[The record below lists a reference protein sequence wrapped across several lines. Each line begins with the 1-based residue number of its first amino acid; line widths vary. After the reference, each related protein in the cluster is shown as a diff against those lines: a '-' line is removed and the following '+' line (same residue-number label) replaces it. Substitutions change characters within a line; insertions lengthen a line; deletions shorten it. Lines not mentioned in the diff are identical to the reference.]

1 MQGAGRPP
9 GSAGDDAT
17 ATGLFAH
24 NDFAPGSLLAD
35 RFRVE
40 SILGVGGMGVV
51 YRATDE
57 ALGVPVALKLLR
69 PELMHRPEAFER
81 FRQELLLAR
90 QVSNPHVVRIHD
102 LARHDS
108 QWLISMDFVEGESLD
123 RRLDREGA
131 LSIEDALRITR
142 QLAEGLGAA
151 HAKGV
156 VHRDLKP
163 SNVLLDAGGNAYIS
177 DFGVARSLATSGMTQ
192 SGTVVGT
199 PDYLSPEQARG
210 EPVDAR
216 SDLYAL
222 GLILYE
228 MLAGKPP
235 FAGGTVSEILAQRMM
250 RTPAPV
256 TTARPEVPAWAARLV
271 DRLLRPQP
279 AHRLQDAAAVIA
291 AIDRRDVPRDWRRAW
306 AGRHAGVAA
315 IAVLALGMALAA
327 GWWLQRANAPPVA
340 ASPPLDRLLVM
351 PLQAEGLPAPR
362 LAALGAHLRDGLSAR
377 EGQAVVDRERTL
389 QAQRQLDATGG
400 APADPDALRD
410 LAAAR
415 QVLLPRLERAGDG
428 WRATAT
434 LHGPGDQQRA
444 LDGPV
449 AADPGAALAAWRQQP
464 ATIAALGKPAAGGGM
479 RLPDD
484 RTALDAYGAGLLA
497 HAAGELPDALRHLQA
512 ATEAAPDYADAWLAL
527 AETALATG
535 EQDLAYAALQS
546 GMRALEPD
554 SPGQLR
560 RRFTAELAVLEGDP
574 IAAVAAW
581 RARAEATPDDTFA
594 ALNLAR
600 AQGAGGDFA
609 AAVDRLQALA
619 QRDANDPRIW
629 YELGKFSILS
639 GDARRAV
646 DEHLVRA
653 LVLFKRGGN
662 RFGEAETL
670 NALGIGYGR
679 LGQTADAA
687 EQYRAAAAL
696 RREIGNRRGVATSL
710 RNLANIAAMTG
721 EFDAAA
727 RYLDEARQLHA
738 ELGDRDGLAAIDNEL
753 GLLAEE
759 RGDYPAALQHYRSAL
774 QTWRQLGD
782 PHGTA
787 QALNNIGF
795 ANYQL
800 GAYDDAQVY
809 WEQAADAYEQLGSA
823 TGRIRT
829 DQNLG
834 LLAIARGQWNKARML
849 LETSL
854 ADAERQQMVEEAAV
868 SHRNLAELELWQ
880 GHLAQ
885 ALDQARLAED
895 LFRQRDDKRGIADA
909 RLLHAQALL
918 AAHADA
924 RAADVLDALEPVL
937 ADASAEQRAIE
948 RLLRARLARRAGND
962 AAAEAA
968 RRQAAALAE
977 VSGVR
982 QLQLQIAL
990 EAARA
995 GEPAPT
1001 LEDATD
1007 RLGHVGLRLAW
1018 LERRMRAALDAQPPD
1033 TAAALDAWREAAIL
1047 LREGDFVR
1055 AHRLQA
1061 LAAAALEA
1069 TGDTAAAEAAREGAR
1084 RAFDAMRGALPA
1096 DLRES
1101 FEDSDADAVA
1111 ALGTSAP

>member
-1 MQGAGRPP
+1 MAGGGPP
-9 GSAGDDAT
+9 GDAGDAT
-17 ATGLFAH
+17 ATGLYAH
-24 NDFAPGSLLAD
+24 SDFAPGSVLAD
-35 RFRVE
+35 RFRIE

-51 YRATDE
+51 YRATDQ
-57 ALGVPVALKLLR
+57 ALDVPVALKLLR
-69 PELMHRPEAFER
+69 PELMHRPDAFER

-108 QWLISMDFVEGESLD
+108 QWLISMDYVEGESLD

-131 LSIEDALRITR
+131 FPVEDAMRIAR

-210 EPVDAR
+210 ESVDAR

-228 MLAGKPP
+228 MLAGKLP

-250 RTPAPV
+250 RTPVPV
-256 TTARPEVPAWAARLV
+256 SSIRPEVPAWVARLV

-279 AHRLQDAAAVIA
+279 AHRLQDAAAVVS
-291 AIDRRDVPRDWRRAW
+291 AIDRREVPRDWRQAW
-306 AGRHAGVAA
+306 PMRHARIAAVAVVA
-315 IAVLALGMALAA
+315 IGIAVAT
-327 GWWLQRANAPPVA
+327 GWWLQRGNDTALA

-351 PLQAEGLPAPR
+351 PLQAEALPAPHA
-362 LAALGAHLRDGLSAR
+362 AALGAHLRDGLAAR
-377 EGQAVVDRERTL
+377 EGLAVVDRERTL

-400 APADPDALRD
+400 ATADPDALRE

-415 QVLLPRLERAGDG
+415 DVLLPRLQRSEAG
-428 WRATAT
+428 WRASAV
-434 LHGPGDQQRA
+434 LHGPGRERT
-444 LDGPV
+444 LEGPP
-449 AADPGAALAAWRQQP
+449 ADDPGGALEAWRRTP
-464 ATIAALGKPAAGGGM
+464 AVVSALGPPADGGGM
-479 RLPDD
+479 RLPSDPD
-484 RTALDAYGAGLLA
+484 ALEAYGAGLLA
-497 HAAGELPDALRHLQA
+497 HAAGDLPEALRRLRDATQA
-512 ATEAAPDYADAWLAL
+512 APGYADAWLAL
-527 AETALATG
+527 AEAALATG
-535 EQDLAYAALQS
+535 DQDLAHEALQAGS
-546 GMRALEPD
+546 RSLVADAPA
-554 SPGQLR
+554 QVR
-560 RRFTAELAVLEGDP
+560 RRFTAELALLEGDP

-594 ALNLAR
+594 TLNLAR

-609 AAVDRLQALA
+609 AAVDSLQALS
-619 QRDANDPRIW
+619 QRDANDPRTW

-687 EQYRAAAAL
+687 EQYRAAAEL
-696 RREIGNRRGVATSL
+696 RRAIGNRRGVATSL
-710 RNLANIAAMTG
+710 RNLANIEAMTG
-721 EFDAAA
+721 AFDAAA
-727 RYLDEARQLHA
+727 DHLEEARALHA

-759 RGDYPAALQHYRSAL
+759 RGDYPAALGHYRSAL
-774 QTWRQLGD
+774 QTWRQLAD

-809 WEQAADAYEQLGSA
+809 WQQAADAYEQLGSA

-834 LLAIARGQWNKARML
+834 LLAVARGHWSQARSL

-854 ADAERQQMVEEAAV
+854 AEAQKQQMVEEAAV
-868 SHRNLAELELWQ
+868 SHRNLAELDLWQ
-880 GHLAQ
+880 GHLAR
-885 ALDQARLAED
+885 ALEQARLAED
-895 LFRQRDDKRGIADA
+895 LFRQRDDQRGIADA
-909 RLLHAQALL
+909 QLLRAQALL

-924 RAADVLDALEPVL
+924 QADEVLEALEPVL
-937 ADASAEQRAIE
+937 ADASAEQRAFE
-948 RLLRARLARRAGND
+948 RLLRAQVARRSGD
-962 AAAEAA
+962 AAVAAAA
-968 RRQAAALAE
+968 RREARELAE
-977 VSGVR
+977 ASGVR

-995 GEPAPT
+995 GEPGPG
-1001 LEDATD
+1001 LDEATA
-1007 RLGHVGLRLAW
+1007 RLGHAGLRLAW
-1018 LERRMRAALDAQPPD
+1018 LEWRMREALASTDPDPADAL
-1033 TAAALDAWREAAIL
+1033 AAWREAAPL

-1061 LAAAALEA
+1061 LAARAHDAA
-1069 TGDTAAAEAAREGAR
+1069 GDTQAADAASEDARE
-1084 RAFDAMRGALPA
+1084 AFEAMREALPEP
-1096 DLRES
+1096 LRDA
-1101 FEDSDADAVA
+1101 FEDRDADAVA
-1111 ALGTSAP
+1111 ALGTQPP